1 MVSDNLHWQVP
12 ALQIWLLLH
21 NKAIS
26 DKPKS
31 FCCWALAPFNK
42 SSLLCGSCASFSLSI
57 QQQWKYEL
65 SIKLSLK
72 FLLIQLKFTIYDN
85 HSAKSTYVK
94 SEWQCFWA
102 FFWGYWKAGN
112 GLAWGT
118 LLGGEEYPNLRL
130 GFVHIDD
137 VVSAHLLAMEVPEA
151 HGRYICSNE
160 VAHFCDILEMLRHKY
175 PNLQTAS
182 RLNYT
187 FILLWLFFNVSLL
200 FFYYNVPLKDLHFLV
215 TTNNHVQT
223 FVCFVYVMS
232 RGAVWSVLKH
242 LVVV

>member
-1 MVSDNLHWQVP
+1 MKRRTEYQTKSKVRPHSVKIHHLWQQFCKKHICQVWM
-12 ALQIWLLLH
+12 AMFL
-21 NKAIS
+21 
-26 DKPKS
+26 S
-31 FCCWALAPFNK
+31 F
-42 SSLLCGSCASFSLSI
+42 I
-57 QQQWKYEL
+57 
-65 SIKLSLK
+65 
-72 FLLIQLKFTIYDN
+72 
-85 HSAKSTYVK
+85 
-94 SEWQCFWA
+94 
-102 FFWGYWKAGN
+102 WGYWKAGN

-137 VVSAHLLAMEVPEA
+137 VVTAHLLAMEVPEA

-187 FILLWLFFNVSLL
+187 FILLWLFLNVSLS
-200 FFYYNVPLKDLHFLV
+200 FFYYHVPLKDLHILV

-223 FVCFVYVMS
+223 FVRFVYVMS